1 MGQRI
6 FKSRSGEIVLAFI
19 SIDKLTNEVVA
30 MKAENVFIPDE
41 IKGVQLTE
49 QEKNDLKEGK
59 AVFLEG
65 MKSQAGND
73 FDAKVQISAE
83 RRGIEYIFEN
93 DRVFNRQELG
103 GVKLTKQQV
112 EDLNLGKAI
121 FVEDMKRKDGE
132 LFSSFVKLDQQSGRP
147 AYMRHNPDSPEG
159 DREIYIPKE
168 INGVKLTGEER
179 EELRAGRVRFLKE
192 MVNRKGEEFSSFI
205 KADLE
210 TGRLSYSRMPDGF
223 EQREQFKIPAECR
236 AGHRPCRRRQHTQRG
251 LLCRQQLH
259 GDMGARAPRVA
270 RHAGRIRPRP
280 HISRKPS
287 HDSRPVPACGSPDPY
302 RPGLGDGHRRRKTAQ
317 NHRRCVL
324 EMRQHHRGDRCRA

>member
-1 MGQRI
+1 MRQKPDLDRPYFGHIFSDEDKKNLLETGNMGRVVDL
-6 FKSRSGEIVLAFI
+6 KSRSGEIVPTFI

-41 IKGVQLTE
+41 IKGVKLTE

-59 AVFLEG
+59 AIFLEG

-132 LFSSFVKLDQQSGRP
+132 YFSSFVKLDPQSRRP
-147 AYMRHNPDSPEG
+147 AYMRYNP
-159 DREIYIPKE
+159 ILPK
-168 INGVKLTGEER
+168 VTGKST
-179 EELRAGRVRFLKE
+179 FP
-192 MVNRKGEEFSSFI
+192 RKS
-205 KADLE
+205 
-210 TGRLSYSRMPDGF
+210 T
-223 EQREQFKIPAECR
+223 
-236 AGHRPCRRRQHTQRG
+236 
-251 LLCRQQLH
+251 
-259 GDMGARAPRVA
+259 V
-270 RHAGRIRPRP
+270 
-280 HISRKPS
+280 
-287 HDSRPVPACGSPDPY
+287 
-302 RPGLGDGHRRRKTAQ
+302 
-317 NHRRCVL
+317 
-324 EMRQHHRGDRCRA
+324 

>member
-1 MGQRI
+1 
-6 FKSRSGEIVLAFI
+6 
-19 SIDKLTNEVVA
+19 

-41 IKGVQLTE
+41 IKGVKLTE

-65 MKSQAGND
+65 MKSQAAND

-132 LFSSFVKLDQQSGRP
+132 YFSSFVKLDPQSRRP
-147 AYMRHNPDSPEG
+147 AYMRYNPDSPEG
-159 DREIYIPKE
+159 DREIYIPKK

-210 TGRLSYSRMPDGF
+210 TGRLS
-223 EQREQFKIPAECR
+223 
-236 AGHRPCRRRQHTQRG
+236 
-251 LLCRQQLH
+251 
-259 GDMGARAPRVA
+259 
-270 RHAGRIRPRP
+270 
-280 HISRKPS
+280 
-287 HDSRPVPACGSPDPY
+287 
-302 RPGLGDGHRRRKTAQ
+302 
-317 NHRRCVL
+317 
-324 EMRQHHRGDRCRA
+324 

>member
-1 MGQRI
+1 
-6 FKSRSGEIVLAFI
+6 
-19 SIDKLTNEVVA
+19 
-30 MKAENVFIPDE
+30 MKAENVIIPDE
-41 IKGVQLTE
+41 IKGVKLTE

-65 MKSQAGND
+65 MKSQAAND

-132 LFSSFVKLDQQSGRP
+132 YFSSFVKLDPQSRRP
-147 AYMRHNPDSPEG
+147 AYMRYNPDSPEG

-179 EELRAGRVRFLKE
+179 EDLRAGRGLVTDIAAAKQLKIIDD
-192 MVNRKGEEFSSFI
+192 VFSKCDSI
-205 KADLE
+205 
-210 TGRLSYSRMPDGF
+210 
-223 EQREQFKIPAECR
+223 I
-236 AGHRPCRRRQHTQRG
+236 
-251 LLCRQQLH
+251 
-259 GDMGARAPRVA
+259 VA
-270 RHAGRIRPRP
+270 TDAGREGELIFRCCRLNATPLNRP
-280 HISRKPS
+280 HS
-287 HDSRPVPACGSPDPY
+287 
-302 RPGLGDGHRRRKTAQ
+302 
-317 NHRRCVL
+317 
-324 EMRQHHRGDRCRA
+324 